1 MDFSRKQV
9 FEVNRL
15 VLALLLI
22 FLFSFPAA
30 AGGTAA
36 SPFVDGEIL
45 VRFVSAPGKR
55 GQEALPSG
63 TRNLSAKKGFPLY
76 RVPLPGGMT
85 VAEGLRQYGKRPD
98 VAYAEPNYLR
108 YGTAVIPDDP
118 LFGLQWGLYNTGQE
132 IRGFFGTPGSD
143 LGAVEA
149 WEKTTG
155 GSAVIVAVMDSGID
169 GRHGDLVENLWR
181 NPGEIPDNGIDDDG
195 NGYIDDVH
203 GWDFLDEDNDPMD
216 ENAHGTHL
224 AGIIGARGD
233 NGQGIA
239 GVNWRVSLM
248 SLRFLDAFGLGS
260 VADEIEAM
268 AYAAD
273 MGARVV
279 NASIGGADASRAERE
294 AIALLMARGV
304 LFVAAAGNEGENNDD
319 TPSHPACYDLPNL
332 ISVAATDGDDDLCLF
347 SNYGALS
354 VDGGAPGLFILGTVP
369 GDAYGYLSG
378 TSMAT
383 AFTAGLAGLLW
394 SAFPEASWQDILY
407 RVLYGA
413 DPRASLA
420 GVTATGGRFDAG
432 KALDTSPPATPPE
445 APSDLS
451 LEPLPKG
458 RMALTWRDGSPDE
471 LGFEIERRVEGEDAF
486 TRVAWTALNVR
497 SLDNGPLEEG
507 RACTYRLRA
516 FNPRG
521 ASSYGNE
528 ETAVTLLLPPSELEA
543 SGISPAVIRLTWKDG
558 SSRESGFQVE
568 RKDGGT
574 AVFRTV
580 ATIRPDSETYDDGGL
595 AAGTAYMYRV
605 RAFDDRT
612 VSPYTAEVEGVTPA
626 GGGGGD
632 GGGGCFLSTLLTP

>member
-1 MDFSRKQV
+1 MDFSHKQGS
-9 FEVNRL
+9 EVNQL
-15 VLALLLI
+15 VLVFLII
-22 FLFSFPAA
+22 FLFALPPAA
-30 AGGTAA
+30 YGASA
-36 SPFVDGEIL
+36 SPFVEGEIL

-55 GQEALPSG
+55 DNETLPSG
-63 TRNLSAKKGFPLY
+63 TRNLSMKRGFPLY
-76 RVPLPGGMT
+76 RVSLPGGMT

-98 VAYAEPNYLR
+98 VAYVEPNYLR
-108 YGTAVIPDDP
+108 YGTAVVPDDP
-118 LFGLQWGLYNTGQE
+118 LFGRQWGLYNTGQE

-155 GSAVIVAVMDSGID
+155 GSPVIVAVMDSGID
-169 GRHGDLVENLWR
+169 GGHGDLVENLWR
-181 NPGEIPDNGIDDDG
+181 NPGEIPDNGVDDDG

-224 AGIIGARGD
+224 AGIIGARG
-233 NGQGIA
+233 NNSQGIA

-248 SLRFLDAFGLGS
+248 SLRFLDASGLGS

-304 LFVAAAGNEGENNDD
+304 LFVAAAGNEGEDNDD
-319 TPSHPACYDLPNL
+319 VPSYPACYDLPNL

-354 VDGGAPGLFILGTVP
+354 VDGGAPGLFILSTVP
-369 GDAYGYLSG
+369 GNAYGYLSG

-394 SAFPEASWQDILY
+394 SAFAEDSWQDILY

-413 DPRASLA
+413 DPRVSLA
-420 GVTATGGRFDAG
+420 EITATGGRFDAG
-432 KALDTSPPATPPE
+432 KALDVRPPATPPG

-451 LEPLPKG
+451 LEPLPEG
-458 RMALTWRDGSPDE
+458 GIALTWRDGSSDE
-471 LGFEIERRVEGEDAF
+471 LGFEIERRMEGEDAF

-497 SLDNGPLEEG
+497 SLDDGPLEEG

-521 ASSYGNE
+521 ASPYGNE

-568 RKDGGT
+568 RKGGGT

-580 ATIRPDSETYDDGGL
+580 ATIPRDSETYDDGGL
-595 AAGTAYMYRV
+595 AAGTAYTYRV
-605 RAFDDRT
+605 RAFNDRT
-612 VSPYTAEVEGVTPA
+612 VSPYTTEIEVTTPA
-626 GGGGGD
+626 GSGGGD